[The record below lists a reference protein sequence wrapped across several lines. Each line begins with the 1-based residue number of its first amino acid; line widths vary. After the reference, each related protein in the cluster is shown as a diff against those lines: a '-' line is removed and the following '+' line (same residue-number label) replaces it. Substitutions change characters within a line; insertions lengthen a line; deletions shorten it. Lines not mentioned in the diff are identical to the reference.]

1 MKLRRGGG
9 TPALGAPGMRS
20 RRRGRSE
27 ERVPAG
33 RQRWGARLE
42 ASPPWEHPGST
53 QRAPSE
59 HPRRAR
65 GAADIFRALPAA
77 ALGGWGVCS
86 GLEGGIRALP
96 TQRPQP
102 GSAAFTSAAHTDAP
116 GWRGAS
122 TAWVRMPGAS
132 WRGVGMGQGVLL
144 LGRGAGSFHSWRSA
158 ASHPL
163 LGWGQKGRD
172 NSRQKQVAW
181 TWGRGKRYQGSSPSP
196 QTASR
201 CSLSER
207 FCLLSGRFCIFL
219 PFKNN
224 FLECELRTKGCGGLV
239 PGRLPAIALR
249 VAVCSCR

>member
-1 MKLRRGGG
+1 MKLRKGGGG
-9 TPALGAPGMRS
+9 TDPSARRAGDAEPPPGPLRGAGSCPGTALGSSAGGISPLGAPR
-20 RRRGRSE
+20 
-27 ERVPAG
+27 
-33 RQRWGARLE
+33 
-42 ASPPWEHPGST
+42 EHPRST
-53 QRAPSE
+53 QGAPRE

-102 GSAAFTSAAHTDAP
+102 GSAAFKSAAHTDAP
-116 GWRGAS
+116 GWRRAS
-122 TAWVRMPGAS
+122 TAWVRVPGAS

-144 LGRGAGSFHSWRSA
+144 LGKGAGSFPSWRSA

-181 TWGRGKRYQGSSPSP
+181 TCGQG
-196 QTASR
+196 
-201 CSLSER
+201 
-207 FCLLSGRFCIFL
+207 
-219 PFKNN
+219 
-224 FLECELRTKGCGGLV
+224 
-239 PGRLPAIALR
+239 
-249 VAVCSCR
+249 